1 MNFKNDFI
9 NNIYH
14 NKLIRFFF
22 VGGINTVFGYCL
34 FAFFLFIGL
43 HYAIAGFIATIL
55 GIMFNF
61 KTYGVLVFKNKNN
74 KLIFKF
80 ILVYFITYC
89 IGIFFIWLFS
99 LININHY
106 IALAIITIPNALLGF
121 YLNKKLVFEKKEQQI
136 YVQN

>member
-1 MNFKNDFI
+1 MNFKNNRI

-14 NKLIRFFF
+14 NKLIRFLF

-34 FAFFLFIGL
+34 FALLLFIGL
-43 HYAIAGFIATIL
+43 HYAIAGFIATVL
-55 GIMFNF
+55 GILFNF

-121 YLNKKLVFEKKEQQI
+121 FLNKKLVFEKKELLI
-136 YVQN
+136 